1 DWHYAHPSDIMDESA
16 FLCPL
21 FSGVSYE
28 LLEGYRSLQW
38 PVAADGTET
47 PLLYVDGFPVA
58 DNKARLY
65 PLVFELV
72 YESADEFDLHFNNG
86 RVLEHFHEGNM
97 TYKSPGLTHELP
109 NAFLEISPELAEARG
124 VEEGA
129 TVKLISRSGEVTVDV
144 H

>member
-1 DWHYAHPSDIMDESA
+1 

-21 FSGVSYE
+21 FSGVSYY
-28 LLEGYRSLQW
+28 LLGRYRSLQW
-38 PVAADGTET
+38 PVAADGTAT
-47 PLLYVDGFPVA
+47 PLSYVDGFPFA
-58 DNKARLY
+58 DNKARLS
-65 PLVFELV
+65 PLDFELV
-72 YESADEFDLHFNNG
+72 YEMDAEFDLPVNNG

-129 TVKLISRSGEVTVDV
+129 TVKLISRSGEVTVD
-144 H
+144 